1 VGSEESVKMLK
12 RLLFATLAVM
22 LMTCAVAAQELDV
35 EKYTINAKIDFAAS
49 ALDAQAQLQLVNPA
63 STSKPKIFLRL
74 IKQAKVS
81 QVTLGGAP
89 VQHDTS
95 EDRRFTG
102 LSIITVT
109 PSSSIPPGGRV
120 TVGVNY
126 RLEVPDS
133 TALLSIYPGEVLL
146 LPEAVWFPAP
156 STAFAIYG
164 ANTAPFVL
172 NVTAAPTRPGFRVA
186 SAGRARAEGQSFTF
200 DESANSL
207 PFIVAGNYEAPL
219 ESEHG
224 GINISVY
231 MQPGLAGPGSP
242 EGELRA
248 SSDVGQGRDKEL
260 FKAAVADIRNGSS
273 DRARAKAA
281 VLEGEAARI
290 IDFLTKTLGPP
301 PAGSTFTVISSVRAG
316 NFAVPGAL
324 ILNENVLRQ
333 DSLDAT
339 TVELLADALARTWI
353 DGRVRIRGQDARSA
367 QVDQPAQKARSAA
380 LLRDSMPRYLAA
392 RYFES
397 RYGPD
402 AGREVFDRM
411 RAVYTPVAQSRRD
424 NELAVQTL
432 VLGTY
437 ADAAL
442 AKGPLV
448 LRLMAHVLG
457 PDKLIEALKRLLD
470 GPQTKIVTL
479 TDFKDALGKDPEV
492 DRLFSQWID
501 AIVVPDLII
510 GIPQPTDK
518 PGVQRVNLRNL
529 GTGECAVTVL
539 ITTASGKQSTVP
551 VTVPSQELTFVD
563 IPTADKIASVEVDP
577 DKYIIQTN
585 YDNDSK
591 PVRVSAPTLLNEA
604 IVSFNKGE
612 FQQAESSLRHA
623 VQESPRNPLLHAWLG
638 RALVAQNKFDE
649 AAAEA
654 RSAASADPPLTSA
667 LAWAHITLGQVAL
680 AKNQPAQAVSSLR
693 RAMSEAVE
701 APAQTA
707 AREYLVKAQTAA
719 GMPPRLED
727 PVRAFVTQLDGL
739 MKQPS
744 SDKLFEVV
752 IKNNLK
758 RFVEGLTVSLLQS
771 WSTEVLAV
779 DPIDANRLELYV
791 ALKVRT
797 NGRDQSG
804 TAVFTLYRAGS
815 TWMLE
820 NIKLFNV
827 Q

>member
-1 VGSEESVKMLK
+1 MLK
-12 RLLFATLAVM
+12 RLLISILAVLSM
-22 LMTCAVAAQELDV
+22 ACAVAAQELDV
-35 EKYTINAKIDFAAS
+35 EKYTINAKIDFKAS
-49 ALDAQAQLQLVNPA
+49 ALDAQAQLQLFNPA
-63 STSKPKIFLRL
+63 STSKPKIYLRL
-74 IKQAKVS
+74 TKQAKVS

-95 EDRRFTG
+95 EDHRFTG
-102 LSIITVT
+102 LNIITVT
-109 PSSSIPPGGRV
+109 PGGSIPPGERL

-156 STAFAIYG
+156 STPFAIYG
-164 ANTAPFVL
+164 ANTAPFAL
-172 NVTAAPTRPGFRVA
+172 NVSATGTRPGFRVA
-186 SAGRARAEGQSFTF
+186 SAGRARVEGQSFSF
-200 DESANSL
+200 EQSANSL
-207 PFIVAGNYEAPL
+207 PFIVAGDYDAPI

-224 GINISVY
+224 GIKMSLY
-231 MQPGLAGPGSP
+231 MQPGIGGQSASGPEAG
-242 EGELRA
+242 A
-248 SSDVGQGRDKEL
+248 KSSADDQQAGARSKSGRIS
-260 FKAAVADIRNGSS
+260 A
-273 DRARAKAA
+273 
-281 VLEGEAARI
+281 EAGRV

-301 PAGSTFTVISSVRAG
+301 PAGSSFTVISSVRAG

-324 ILNENVLRQ
+324 ILNESVFKQ
-333 DSLDAT
+333 DSLDT
-339 TVELLADALARTWI
+339 TTIELLADALARTWI
-353 DGRVRIRGQDARSA
+353 DGRVRIRGENARSA

-392 RYFES
+392 QYFES
-397 RYGPD
+397 RYGPE
-402 AGREVFDRM
+402 AGREIFDRM

-424 NELAVQTL
+424 SELAVQTL
-432 VLGTY
+432 VLATY

-448 LRLMAHVLG
+448 LRLISHTLG
-457 PDKLIEALKRLLD
+457 ADRLIDALKRLLD

-479 TDFKDALGKDPEV
+479 TDFKEALGKDPEI

-501 AIVVPDLII
+501 AIVLPDLII

-529 GTGECAVTVL
+529 GTGDCPVTVL
-539 ITTASGKQSTVP
+539 VTTAAGKQSTVA
-551 VTVPSQELTFVD
+551 VSVPSQELTFVD
-563 IPTADKIASVEVDP
+563 IPTTDKIASVEVDP

-591 PVRVSAPTLLNEA
+591 PVRVSAPTLLNDA
-604 IVSFNKGE
+604 IVGFNKGE
-612 FQQAESSLRHA
+612 FQQADANLRHA
-623 VQESPRNPLLHAWLG
+623 VQESPRNPLLHAWLA
-638 RALVAQNKFDE
+638 RALAAQNKLDE

-654 RSAASADPPLTSA
+654 RRAASADPPLTSA
-667 LAWAHITLGQVAL
+667 LAWAHIVLGQVAL
-680 AKNQPAQAVSSLR
+680 AKNQPADAVSNLR

-719 GMPPRLED
+719 GMPAKVEE
-727 PVRAFVTQLDGL
+727 PVRAFMTQLDGL
-739 MKQPS
+739 LRQPS

-752 IKNNLK
+752 YKNNLK

-791 ALKVRT
+791 ALKVRQG
-797 NGRDQSG
+797 GRDQAG
-804 TAVFTLYRAGS
+804 TAVYTLYKAGN

-820 NIKLFNV
+820 NIKLFDV
-827 Q
+827 R